1 MKDNSTPKK
10 VPRKAAADRPDK
22 SIFDQEIRPALESA
36 LEGMEE
42 KIKAV
47 KQRAKSPKKRKHFVP
62 EKPYPDFPL
71 TPNSNG
77 VWMKKILGELFYF
90 GRWGRIRNG
99 KMERLPDDSWWQD
112 ALAIYKAQA
121 DDLHAGRTPRVK
133 GDGLTVGDLRGRFL
147 TAKSRQLDAS
157 EITTRTYVEYRAT
170 ADLLLATFGENRLV
184 DDLAA
189 EDFESLRDD
198 LAKRFGPVR
207 LGNEVQKVR
216 TVFKYGFETGLI
228 DKPIRYGPQFKK
240 PSASV
245 LRRHRAKNGERM
257 IEADEIRRLLV
268 ALDGSRIL
276 TGRMDEN
283 TGQPETVK
291 LAANSFLKAMILLG
305 VNCGFIGK
313 DCTDLPLTA
322 LDLKGG
328 WINFPRPKTG
338 IPRRC
343 PLWKETAEALKA
355 AIAERPEPKDKAAEE
370 LVFVTTRGRPWITRG
385 TANPVSV
392 NIRDLMKT
400 VGTHRDGLGFAT
412 LRHVFRTIADGA
424 RDQVAVNHIMGH
436 ADSSMANV
444 YRERIDDGRLIAVTD
459 YVRNWLFEKSV

>member
-1 MKDNSTPKK
+1 
-10 VPRKAAADRPDK
+10 
-22 SIFDQEIRPALESA
+22 
-36 LEGMEE
+36 
-42 KIKAV
+42 
-47 KQRAKSPKKRKHFVP
+47 
-62 EKPYPDFPL
+62 
-71 TPNSNG
+71 
-77 VWMKKILGELFYF
+77 
-90 GRWGRIRNG
+90 
-99 KMERLPDDSWWQD
+99 MERLPDDSWWQD

-121 DDLHAGRTPRVK
+121 DNLHADRIPRVK

-147 TAKSRQLDAS
+147 TAKSRALDAG
-157 EITTRTYVEYRAT
+157 EITIRTYAEYRST
-170 ADLLLATFGENRLV
+170 ANLLLATFSENRLV

-189 EDFESLRDD
+189 DDFEALRDD

-228 DKPIRYGPQFKK
+228 YKPIRYGPQFKK

-257 IEADEIRRLLV
+257 LEVNELRQLLV
-268 ALDGSRIL
+268 ALEGNRIL

-291 LAANSFLKAMILLG
+291 LAANPVLKAMILLG

-313 DCTDLPLTA
+313 DCTDLPLA
-322 LDLKGG
+322 SVDLKNG

-343 PLWKETAEALKA
+343 PLWKETVEALKA
-355 AIAERPEPKDKAAEE
+355 AIAERPEPKHKAAEK
-370 LVFVTTRGRPWITRG
+370 LVFVTTRGQPWITRG

-392 NIRDLMKT
+392 NVRDLMKT
-400 VGTHRDGLGFAT
+400 LGIHRDGLGFAT
-412 LRHVFRTIADGA
+412 LRHVFRTVADGV
-424 RDQVAVNHIMGH
+424 RDQVAVNHIMG
-436 ADSSMANV
+436 
-444 YRERIDDGRLIAVTD
+444 
-459 YVRNWLFEKSV
+459 